1 MEIYVRVVNNRLDFI
16 LFLFFFVLSFE
27 FLFSDL
33 DESVIYDIEKVVEG
47 PETNN
52 DIQHSNNILALW
64 QVYIL

>member
-1 MEIYVRVVNNRLDFI
+1 MNNRLDFI

-33 DESVIYDIEKVVEG
+33 DKSVICDTEKVVEG

-64 QVYIL
+64 QVHVF